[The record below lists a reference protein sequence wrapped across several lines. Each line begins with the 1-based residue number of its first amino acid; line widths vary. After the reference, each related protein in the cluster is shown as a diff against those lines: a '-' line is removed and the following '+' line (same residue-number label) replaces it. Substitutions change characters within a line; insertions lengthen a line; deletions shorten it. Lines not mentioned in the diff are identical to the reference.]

1 MELIDFILHVDDHL
15 LEFITNYGVWIYAIL
30 FLIIFVETGLVV
42 MPFLPGDSLLFAAG
56 ALAAS
61 TGAMNPWTLGVLL
74 FIAAVLGDT
83 LNYHIGRYIGPRV
96 FEIESRFIN
105 KQHLINTQKF
115 FEKHGGKTIIFARF
129 IPFARTFAPFVA
141 GAGKMDYKFFLSY
154 NLIGAFCWIGS
165 FITLGYIFGN
175 VPVVKDN
182 FTHLI
187 FGIIIIS
194 VLPGI
199 IGFIRAKWPP
209 LSGFSAGSLVLL
221 SNGRWPV
228 PPRQARLQSSNPR
241 CCCAASRRTRRSGRL
256 RYSRFNAR
264 CR

>member
-1 MELIDFILHVDDHL
+1 MDLINFILHVDAHL
-15 LEFITNYGVWIYAIL
+15 LEFITNYGVWVYAIL

-61 TGAMNPWTLGVLL
+61 TGAMDPVVLTGLL

-83 LNYHIGRYIGPRV
+83 LNYHIGKFVGPRV
-96 FEIESRFIN
+96 FEGESRFIN
-105 KQHLINTQKF
+105 KQHLTYTQKF

-129 IPFARTFAPFVA
+129 VPFARTFAPFVA
-141 GAGKMDYKFFLSY
+141 GAGSMNYKYFLTY
-154 NLIGAFCWIGS
+154 NVIGAFIWISS
-165 FITLGYIFGN
+165 FITLGYLFGN
-175 VPVVKDN
+175 MPIVKEN

-199 IGFIRAKWPP
+199 IGFIRQKMKK
-209 LSGFSAGSLVLL
+209 
-221 SNGRWPV
+221 
-228 PPRQARLQSSNPR
+228 
-241 CCCAASRRTRRSGRL
+241 AA
-256 RYSRFNAR
+256 
-264 CR
+264 

>member
-1 MELIDFILHVDDHL
+1 MELLDFILHVDAHL
-15 LEFITNYGVWIYAIL
+15 LEFITDYGVWIYAIL

-61 TGAMNPWTLGVLL
+61 TGAMNPYILVILL

-83 LNYHIGRYIGPRV
+83 LNYHIGKFIGPRV

-105 KQHLINTQKF
+105 KKHLMYTQKF

-129 IPFARTFAPFVA
+129 VPFARTFAPFVA
-141 GAGKMDYKFFLSY
+141 GAGHMNYKYFLSF
-154 NLIGAFCWIGS
+154 NIIGAICWVGS
-165 FITLGYIFGN
+165 FVILGFLFGN
-175 VPVVKDN
+175 MPIVKDN

-199 IGFIRAKWPP
+199 IGFIRQKLKKAH
-209 LSGFSAGSLVLL
+209 
-221 SNGRWPV
+221 
-228 PPRQARLQSSNPR
+228 
-241 CCCAASRRTRRSGRL
+241 
-256 RYSRFNAR
+256 
-264 CR
+264 

>member
-1 MELIDFILHVDDHL
+1 MELLDFIL
-15 LEFITNYGVWIYAIL
+15 FITDYGVWIYAIL

-61 TGAMNPWTLGVLL
+61 TGAMNPYILVILL
-74 FIAAVLGDT
+74 FTAAVLGDT
-83 LNYHIGRYIGPRV
+83 LNYHIGKFIGPRV

-105 KQHLINTQKF
+105 KKHLTYTQKF

-141 GAGKMDYKFFLSY
+141 GAGHMNYKYFLSF
-154 NLIGAFCWIGS
+154 NVIGAICWVGS
-165 FITLGYIFGN
+165 FVILGYLFGN
-175 VPVVKDN
+175 MPIVKDN

-199 IGFIRAKWPP
+199 IGFIRQKLKKAH
-209 LSGFSAGSLVLL
+209 
-221 SNGRWPV
+221 
-228 PPRQARLQSSNPR
+228 
-241 CCCAASRRTRRSGRL
+241 
-256 RYSRFNAR
+256 
-264 CR
+264 